1 MSETRPRLVN
11 GPLAVL
17 FVCSFTAMTGFY
29 LLFSVVPLYATSVG
43 AGGTGAGFATGALML
58 STVAAEFA
66 TPRLTARYG
75 HRPVLAAGFL
85 LLGLPALALPATT
98 NLAAILGVSLVR
110 GVGFA
115 IAVVVCGA
123 LVAEFVPAERR
134 GEGLGLSGVVIGVPN
149 ILALPAGVWLADH
162 YGYTPVFVAAAASCL
177 VSFAAC
183 LFLPRRTPRAAGHAA
198 AHAAG
203 QAAGHEP
210 SAPALGV
217 LGGLRTP
224 ALLRPSAVFGVSAMA
239 VGVIATFLP
248 TAVPGGSLAAT
259 ALLVQATASTFGR
272 WWAGRHG
279 DRHGAG
285 RLLLPGALAAA
296 AGMAVLVLVPN
307 AAAVVVAMLVFGLGF
322 GVAQNASLAVMFER
336 VRPSGYGTVSAIWN
350 VAYDTGMGV
359 GGAGFGLLAA
369 RTGYPPA
376 FALTG
381 VLIFLALP
389 LAFRDRRAPAQVP
402 GQDPPARVAA
412 PSESRLDGTSV

>member
-1 MSETRPRLVN
+1 MSESRPRLVN

-66 TPRLTARYG
+66 TPRLTARFG

-183 LFLPRRTPRAAGHAA
+183 LFLPSRTPHAA
-198 AHAAG
+198 ARAA
-203 QAAGHEP
+203 ASEP

-272 WWAGRHG
+272 WWAGQHG

-296 AGMAVLVLVPN
+296 AGMVTLVLAPN

-381 VLIFLALP
+381 VLIFLVLP
-389 LAFRDRRAPAQVP
+389 LAFRDRKAPAQAP
-402 GQDPPARVAA
+402 DQDQPARVAA